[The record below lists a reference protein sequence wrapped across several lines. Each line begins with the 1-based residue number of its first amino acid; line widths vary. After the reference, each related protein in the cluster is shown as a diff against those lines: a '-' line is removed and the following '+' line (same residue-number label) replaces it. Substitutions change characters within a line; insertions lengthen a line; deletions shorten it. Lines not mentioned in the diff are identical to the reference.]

1 MKGRKVKPQGIEV
14 LFPAHLEL
22 VERWFDGLT
31 LNGTRLDVHEVC
43 YRIGGAMPEA
53 PDLEVIKD
61 YLNQH
66 VQGRTVSGAR
76 VLRPT
81 VLRPLAGDFATDI
94 PGRALGTFAREGKFL
109 LNQLSGD
116 RWLVVNP
123 MLTGAIQ
130 HCQPKVRLWK
140 RTSFVLELDDEW
152 ELRYLDDRQMGMVY
166 YANGEQLED
175 ITRLEN
181 QGVDVLANMSF
192 EEFKSGLKKFRG
204 EVKGVLTR
212 GSLISGIGNAYSDE
226 ILFAAG
232 ISPFRKVGTLKEDEL
247 SRLHEQSRV
256 VVEDA
261 IAVLRERMGDN
272 IHVKIRDFLKVHGK
286 GGEPCPTCGG
296 NISQLNANQ
305 RLTNF
310 CRRCQPGMLIRN

>member
-1 MKGRKVKPQGIEV
+1 
-14 LFPAHLEL
+14 
-22 VERWFDGLT
+22 
-31 LNGTRLDVHEVC
+31 
-43 YRIGGAMPEA
+43 MPEA

-61 YLNQH
+61 YLNERVNGQS
-66 VQGRTVSGAR
+66 VETAQ

-81 VLRPLAGDFATDI
+81 VLRPMAGDFAAEL
-94 PGRALGTFAREGKFL
+94 PGRTLGRFRREGKFL
-109 LNQLSGD
+109 ICELSGD
-116 RWLVVNP
+116 RWLAVNP
-123 MLTGAIQ
+123 MLTGAVQ
-130 HCQPKVRLWK
+130 YCAPKVRVYK
-140 RTSFVLELDDEW
+140 RTSFVLGLANGM
-152 ELRYLDDRQMGMVY
+152 ELRYLDDKQMGMVY
-166 YANGEQLED
+166 YVDAAQLEG
-175 ITRLEN
+175 IYRLEK
-181 QGVDVLANMSF
+181 QGVDVLEEQSF
-192 EEFKSGLKKFRG
+192 EDFKAGLKKFRG

-212 GSLISGIGNAYSDE
+212 GSFISGIGNAYSDE

-247 SRLHEQSRV
+247 ARLQQQSRI

-261 IAVLRERMGDN
+261 ISVLRERMGDN

-286 GGEPCPTCGG
+286 GGEPCPVCGG